1 MLKQKLSDT
10 EFVAL
15 NDVLKAE
22 YRKDDD
28 KGVYFLITDEAQE
41 LTNAL
46 KRMKAENEGNADLV
60 IAINKQLAEAKEDA
74 ARKSGDIVAIENS
87 WKAKAKAQKEA
98 DEAEKKQ
105 LMQAAKD
112 GYLNSLLTPLVGKFA
127 LPEKHMRRDFEERI
141 EVVFENGRPVH
152 RVLDKDGKVSALTID
167 DLEKEFFADTNYS
180 KYIIASKASG
190 SAGTPPRRPG
200 DSGQPKPYHEMT
212 VAEQAAHLASK
223 HKHLQG

>member
-22 YRKDDD
+22 YTKKDD
-28 KGVYFLITDEAQE
+28 GSYYLETDEAKE
-41 LTNAL
+41 LVNAL
-46 KRMKAENEGNADLV
+46 QRLKEANKGNEEMVASINA
-60 IAINKQLAEAKEDA
+60 QLREAKEEA

-87 WKAKAKAQKEA
+87 WKAKSKAQKEA

-105 LMQAAKD
+105 LMQVAKE
-112 GYLNSLLTPLVGKFA
+112 GYINSLLSNIVGKFA
-127 LPEKHMRRDFEERI
+127 LPEKHVRRDFEERI

-152 RVLDKDGKVSALTID
+152 RILDKDGKVSALTID
-167 DLEKEFFADTNYS
+167 DLEKEFVADTNYS

-200 DSGQPKPYHEMT
+200 DSSSPKLYHEMT
-212 VAEQAAHLASK
+212 VAEQAVYLKNK